1 MIVRTGYLLLGHLSV
16 AAGVVGL
23 LLPLVP
29 TTPFVL
35 LAALCYSRGSNRFHR
50 WIHRHRLF
58 GRMLR
63 DWQDGGAIAPPAK
76 VGACLGFAASVVL
89 AWLRLGPS
97 WGVAAVLVAAA
108 GIAFILSRPSR
119 SPVAALE
126 ADRG

>member
-29 TTPFVL
+29 TTPFIL
-35 LAALCYSRGSNRFHR
+35 LAALCYSRGSSRFDR

-63 DWQDGGAIAPPAK
+63 DWRDGGAIAPLAK
-76 VGACLGFAASVVL
+76 AGACLGFAASVVL
-89 AWLRLGPS
+89 VWLRLGPA
-97 WGVAAVLVAAA
+97 WAVAAILVAAS
-108 GIAFILSRPSR
+108 GITFILSRPSR
-119 SPVAALE
+119 SPVAAVE
-126 ADRG
+126 ADRD